1 MNAPFFWKYRMKKKV
16 LYLVKA
22 DKIFYDLIRSIIPT
36 ERYELMTL
44 EDGSVEERNRLLA
57 EAELVIVGG
66 ARMSAA
72 DVDVAAKCRL
82 VLHQGVGYHDTVA
95 TDILMKR
102 QIRLAVTPQ
111 GTSEGVAEHAIMMM
125 LATGRRL
132 AFCDSELRVGRWHS
146 NTFRSSARQLFGA
159 TVGIIGFGRIGKQV
173 AKRLIGFDTKTIYTD
188 LIEIEPEIEM
198 ELKTK
203 RVSMETLLS
212 ESDFVTLHV
221 PLTDRTHHLIDEVAL
236 AKMKVGATLIN
247 CARGPVVSE
256 LGLVNAL
263 RSGHI
268 GGAGLDVFEIEPPPT
283 PNPFADFPNVVLT
296 PHHAPGT
303 RDTMIVKFKEI
314 FANADRFFNGER
326 MENEISL
333 I

>member
-1 MNAPFFWKYRMKKKV
+1 MKKKV

-22 DKIFYDLIRSIIPT
+22 DDNFYDLIRSVTPSD
-36 ERYELMTL
+36 RYELMTL
-44 EDGSVEERNRLLA
+44 IDGSIEERKRLLSQA
-57 EAELVIVGG
+57 EMVIVGG
-66 ARMSAA
+66 AKMTAEDAEAA
-72 DVDVAAKCRL
+72 FNCRV

-95 TDILMKR
+95 TDVLMKR

-132 AFCDSELRVGRWHS
+132 AYCDSELREGRWHS
-146 NTFRSSARQLFGA
+146 NTFRSSARQLFGS

-173 AKRLIGFDTKTIYTD
+173 AKRLIGFGTTTIYTD
-188 LIEIEPEIEM
+188 LLEMSPEIEA
-198 ELKTK
+198 ELKVT
-203 RVSMETLLS
+203 RVDIDTLLAT
-212 ESDFVTLHV
+212 SDFVSLHV
-221 PLTDRTHHLIDEVAL
+221 PLTELTHHLIDEVAL
-236 AKMKVGATLIN
+236 NKMKAGGTLIN

-256 LGLVNAL
+256 VAL
-263 RSGHI
+263 IAALKSGHI
-268 GGAGLDVFEIEPPPT
+268 GGAGLDVFEVEPPAA
-283 PNPFADFPNVVLT
+283 PNPFADFANVVLT

>member
-1 MNAPFFWKYRMKKKV
+1 MKQKV

-22 DKIFYDLIRSIIPT
+22 DENFYDLIRSVTPSD
-36 ERYELMTL
+36 RYELMTL
-44 EDGSVEERNRLLA
+44 IDGSIEERRRLLS
-57 EAELVIVGG
+57 EAELIIVGG
-66 ARMSAA
+66 AKMTAEDAETAS
-72 DVDVAAKCRL
+72 KCRL

-95 TDILMKR
+95 TDVLMKR

-132 AFCDSELRVGRWHS
+132 AFCDSELREGRWHS
-146 NTFRSSARQLFGA
+146 NTFRSSVRQLFGS

-188 LIEIEPEIEM
+188 LLEMAPEIES
-198 ELKTK
+198 ELKSA
-203 RVSMETLLS
+203 RVDIDTLLT

-221 PLTDRTHHLIDEVAL
+221 PLTELTHHLIDEVAL
-236 AKMKVGATLIN
+236 NKMKTGATLIN

-256 LGLVNAL
+256 VAL
-263 RSGHI
+263 IAALKSGHI
-268 GGAGLDVFEIEPPPT
+268 GGAGLDVFEVEPPAT
-283 PNPFADFPNVVLT
+283 PNPFAGFANVVLT
-296 PHHAPGT
+296 PHYAPGT
-303 RDTMIVKFKEI
+303 RDTMLVKFKEI
-314 FANADRFFNGER
+314 FANADRFFSGER

>member
-1 MNAPFFWKYRMKKKV
+1 MKQKV

-22 DKIFYDLIRSIIPT
+22 DENFYDLIRSVTPSD
-36 ERYELMTL
+36 RYELMTL
-44 EDGSVEERNRLLA
+44 IDGSIEERRRLLS
-57 EAELVIVGG
+57 EAELIIVGG
-66 ARMSAA
+66 AKMTAEDA
-72 DVDVAAKCRL
+72 ETAFKCRL

-95 TDILMKR
+95 TDVLMKR

-132 AFCDSELRVGRWHS
+132 AFCDSELREGRWHS
-146 NTFRSSARQLFGA
+146 NTFRSSARQLFGS

-188 LIEIEPEIEM
+188 LLEIAPEIES
-198 ELKTK
+198 ELKSS
-203 RVSMETLLS
+203 RVDIDTLLTD
-212 ESDFVTLHV
+212 SDFVTLHV
-221 PLTDRTHHLIDEVAL
+221 PLTELTHHLIDEVAL
-236 AKMKVGATLIN
+236 NKMKTGATLIN

-256 LGLVNAL
+256 VAL
-263 RSGHI
+263 IAALKSGHL
-268 GGAGLDVFEIEPPPT
+268 GGAGLDVFEVEPPAT
-283 PNPFADFPNVVLT
+283 PNSFADFANVVLT

-303 RDTMIVKFKEI
+303 RDTMLVKFKEI
-314 FANADRFFNGER
+314 FANADRFFSGER

>member
-1 MNAPFFWKYRMKKKV
+1 MKQKV

-22 DKIFYDLIRSIIPT
+22 DENFYDLIRSVTPSD
-36 ERYELMTL
+36 RYELMTL
-44 EDGSVEERNRLLA
+44 VDGSLEERRRLLS
-57 EAELVIVGG
+57 EAELIIVGG
-66 ARMSAA
+66 AKMTAEDA
-72 DVDVAAKCRL
+72 ETAFKCRL

-95 TDILMKR
+95 TDVLMKR

-132 AFCDSELRVGRWHS
+132 AFCDSELREGRWHS
-146 NTFRSSARQLFGA
+146 NTFRSSARQLFGS

-188 LIEIEPEIEM
+188 LLEIAPEIES
-198 ELKTK
+198 ELKSS
-203 RVSMETLLS
+203 RVDIDTLLT

-221 PLTDRTHHLIDEVAL
+221 PLTELTHHLIDEVAL
-236 AKMKVGATLIN
+236 NKMKTGATLIN

-256 LGLVNAL
+256 VAL
-263 RSGHI
+263 IAALKSGHL
-268 GGAGLDVFEIEPPPT
+268 GGAGLDVFEVEPPAT
-283 PNPFADFPNVVLT
+283 ANPFADFANVVLT

-303 RDTMIVKFKEI
+303 RDTMLVKFKEI
-314 FANADRFFNGER
+314 FANADRFFSGER

>member
-1 MNAPFFWKYRMKKKV
+1 MKRKV

-22 DKIFYDLIRSIIPT
+22 DENFYDLIRSVTPSD
-36 ERYELMTL
+36 RYELMTL
-44 EDGSVEERNRLLA
+44 VDGSIEERRRLLS
-57 EAELVIVGG
+57 EAELIIVGG
-66 ARMSAA
+66 AKMTAEDAETAS
-72 DVDVAAKCRL
+72 KCRL

-95 TDILMKR
+95 TDVLMKR

-132 AFCDSELRVGRWHS
+132 AFCDSELREGRWHS
-146 NTFRSSARQLFGA
+146 NTFRSSARQLFGS

-188 LIEIEPEIEM
+188 LLEIAPEIES
-198 ELKTK
+198 ELKSA
-203 RVSMETLLS
+203 RVDIDTLLT

-221 PLTDRTHHLIDEVAL
+221 PLTELTHHLIDEVAL
-236 AKMKVGATLIN
+236 NKMKTGATLIN

-256 LGLVNAL
+256 VAL
-263 RSGHI
+263 IAALKSGHI
-268 GGAGLDVFEIEPPPT
+268 GGAGLDVFEVEPPAT
-283 PNPFADFPNVVLT
+283 PNPFADFANVVLT

-303 RDTMIVKFKEI
+303 RDTMLVKFKEI
-314 FANADRFFNGER
+314 FANADRFFSGER

>member
-1 MNAPFFWKYRMKKKV
+1 MKQKV

-22 DKIFYDLIRSIIPT
+22 DENFYDLIRSVTPSD
-36 ERYELMTL
+36 RYELMTL
-44 EDGSVEERNRLLA
+44 IDGSIEERRRLLS
-57 EAELVIVGG
+57 EAELIIVGG
-66 ARMSAA
+66 AKMTAEDA
-72 DVDVAAKCRL
+72 ETAFKCRL

-95 TDILMKR
+95 TDVLMKR

-132 AFCDSELRVGRWHS
+132 AFCDSELREGRWHS
-146 NTFRSSARQLFGA
+146 NTFRSSARQLFGS

-188 LIEIEPEIEM
+188 LLEIAPEIES
-198 ELKTK
+198 ELKSS
-203 RVSMETLLS
+203 RVDIDTLLT

-221 PLTDRTHHLIDEVAL
+221 PLTELTHHLIDEVAL
-236 AKMKVGATLIN
+236 NKMKTGATLIN

-256 LGLVNAL
+256 VAL
-263 RSGHI
+263 IAALKSGHL
-268 GGAGLDVFEIEPPPT
+268 GGAGLDVFEVEPPAI
-283 PNPFADFPNVVLT
+283 PNPFADFANVVLT

-303 RDTMIVKFKEI
+303 RDTMLVKFKEI
-314 FANADRFFNGER
+314 FANADRFFSGER

>member
-1 MNAPFFWKYRMKKKV
+1 MKKKV

-22 DKIFYDLIRSIIPT
+22 DEDFYDLIRSVTPSD
-36 ERYELMTL
+36 RYELMTL
-44 EDGSVEERNRLLA
+44 IDGSIEERKRLLSQA
-57 EAELVIVGG
+57 EMIIVGG
-66 ARMSAA
+66 AKMTAEDAEAA
-72 DVDVAAKCRL
+72 FNCRL

-95 TDILMKR
+95 TDVLMKR

-132 AFCDSELRVGRWHS
+132 AYCDSELREGRWHS
-146 NTFRSSARQLFGA
+146 NTFRSSARQLFGS

-173 AKRLIGFDTKTIYTD
+173 AKRLIGFGTKTIYTD
-188 LIEIEPEIEM
+188 LLEMSPETEV
-198 ELKTK
+198 ELKVT
-203 RVSMETLLS
+203 RVDIDTLLA
-212 ESDFVTLHV
+212 ESDFVSLHV
-221 PLTDRTHHLIDEVAL
+221 PLTELTHHLIDEVAL
-236 AKMKVGATLIN
+236 NKMKAGATLIN

-256 LGLVNAL
+256 VAL
-263 RSGHI
+263 IAALKSGHI
-268 GGAGLDVFEIEPPPT
+268 GGAGLDVFEVEPPAA
-283 PNPFADFPNVVLT
+283 PNPFADFSNVVLT

>member
-1 MNAPFFWKYRMKKKV
+1 MKKKV

-22 DKIFYDLIRSIIPT
+22 DDNFYDLIRSVTPSD
-36 ERYELMTL
+36 RYELMTL
-44 EDGSVEERNRLLA
+44 TDGSIEERKRLLSQA
-57 EAELVIVGG
+57 EMIIVGG
-66 ARMSAA
+66 AKMTAEDAEAA
-72 DVDVAAKCRL
+72 FNCRL

-95 TDILMKR
+95 TDVLMKR

-132 AFCDSELRVGRWHS
+132 AYCDSELREGRWHS
-146 NTFRSSARQLFGA
+146 NTFRSSARQLFGS

-173 AKRLIGFDTKTIYTD
+173 AKRLIGFGTKTIYTD
-188 LIEIEPEIEM
+188 LLEMSPETEV
-198 ELKTK
+198 ELKVT
-203 RVSMETLLS
+203 RVDIDTLLA
-212 ESDFVTLHV
+212 ESDFVSLHV
-221 PLTDRTHHLIDEVAL
+221 PLTELTHHLIDEVAL
-236 AKMKVGATLIN
+236 NKMKAGGTLIN

-256 LGLVNAL
+256 VAL
-263 RSGHI
+263 IAALKSGHI
-268 GGAGLDVFEIEPPPT
+268 GGAGLDVFEVEPPAA
-283 PNPFADFPNVVLT
+283 PNPFADFANVVLT

>member
-1 MNAPFFWKYRMKKKV
+1 MKKKA

-22 DKIFYDLIRSIIPT
+22 DKSFYDLIRSVTPSD
-36 ERYELMTL
+36 RYELMTL
-44 EDGSVEERNRLLA
+44 IDGSIEERQRLLSQA
-57 EAELVIVGG
+57 EMIIVGG
-66 ARMSAA
+66 AKMTAEDAGAA
-72 DVDVAAKCRL
+72 FKCRL

-95 TDILMKR
+95 TDVLMKR

-132 AFCDSELRVGRWHS
+132 AYCDSELREGRWHS
-146 NTFRSSARQLFGA
+146 NTFRSSARQLFGS

-173 AKRLIGFDTKTIYTD
+173 AKRLIGFGTKTIYTD
-188 LIEIEPEIEM
+188 LLEMSPEIEA
-198 ELKTK
+198 ELKVT
-203 RVSMETLLS
+203 RVEIDTLLA
-212 ESDFVTLHV
+212 ESDFVSLHV
-221 PLTDRTHHLIDEVAL
+221 PLTELTHHLIDEVAL
-236 AKMKVGATLIN
+236 KKMKAGGTLIN

-256 LGLVNAL
+256 VAL
-263 RSGHI
+263 IAALKSGHI
-268 GGAGLDVFEIEPPPT
+268 GGAGLDVFEEEPPAA
-283 PNPFADFPNVVLT
+283 PNPFADFANVVLT

-326 MENEISL
+326 MENEIGL

>member
-1 MNAPFFWKYRMKKKV
+1 MKQKV

-22 DKIFYDLIRSIIPT
+22 DENFYDLIRSVTPSD
-36 ERYELMTL
+36 RYELMTL
-44 EDGSVEERNRLLA
+44 VDGSLEERRRLLS
-57 EAELVIVGG
+57 EAELIIVGG
-66 ARMSAA
+66 AKMTAEDA
-72 DVDVAAKCRL
+72 ETAFKCRL

-95 TDILMKR
+95 TDVLMKR

-132 AFCDSELRVGRWHS
+132 PFCESELREGRWHS
-146 NTFRSSARQLFGA
+146 NTFRSSARQLFGS

-188 LIEIEPEIEM
+188 LLEIAPEIES
-198 ELKTK
+198 ELKSS
-203 RVSMETLLS
+203 RVDIDTLLT

-221 PLTDRTHHLIDEVAL
+221 PLTELTHHLIDEVAL
-236 AKMKVGATLIN
+236 NKMKTGATLIN

-256 LGLVNAL
+256 VAL
-263 RSGHI
+263 IAALKSGHL
-268 GGAGLDVFEIEPPPT
+268 GGAGLDVFEVEPPAT
-283 PNPFADFPNVVLT
+283 PNPFADFANVVLT

-303 RDTMIVKFKEI
+303 RDTMLVKFKEI
-314 FANADRFFNGER
+314 FANADRFFSGER

>member
-1 MNAPFFWKYRMKKKV
+1 MKKKV

-22 DKIFYDLIRSIIPT
+22 DEDFYDLIRSVTPSD
-36 ERYELMTL
+36 RYELMTL
-44 EDGSVEERNRLLA
+44 IDGSTEERKRLLSQA
-57 EAELVIVGG
+57 EMIIVGG
-66 ARMSAA
+66 AKMTTEDAEAA
-72 DVDVAAKCRL
+72 LNCRL

-95 TDILMKR
+95 TDVLMKR

-132 AFCDSELRVGRWHS
+132 AYCDSELREGRWHS
-146 NTFRSSARQLFGA
+146 NTFRSSARQLFGS

-173 AKRLIGFDTKTIYTD
+173 AKRLIGFGTRTIYTD
-188 LIEIEPEIEM
+188 LLEMSSEIEV
-198 ELKTK
+198 ELKAT
-203 RVSMETLLS
+203 RVDIDTLLA
-212 ESDFVTLHV
+212 ESDFVSLHV
-221 PLTDRTHHLIDEVAL
+221 PLTELTHHLIDEVAL
-236 AKMKVGATLIN
+236 NKMKAGGTLIN

-256 LGLVNAL
+256 IAL
-263 RSGHI
+263 IAALKSGHV
-268 GGAGLDVFEIEPPPT
+268 GGAGLDVFEVEPPAA
-283 PNPFADFPNVVLT
+283 PNPFADFVNVVLT

>member
-1 MNAPFFWKYRMKKKV
+1 MKQKV

-22 DKIFYDLIRSIIPT
+22 DENFYDLIRSVTPSD
-36 ERYELMTL
+36 RYDLMTL
-44 EDGSVEERNRLLA
+44 IDGSIEERRRLLS
-57 EAELVIVGG
+57 EAELIIVGG
-66 ARMSAA
+66 AKMTAEDA
-72 DVDVAAKCRL
+72 ETAFKCRL

-95 TDILMKR
+95 TDVLMKR

-132 AFCDSELRVGRWHS
+132 AFCDSELREGRWHS
-146 NTFRSSARQLFGA
+146 NTFRSSARQLFGS

-188 LIEIEPEIEM
+188 LLEIAPEIES
-198 ELKTK
+198 ELKSS
-203 RVSMETLLS
+203 RVDIDTLLT

-221 PLTDRTHHLIDEVAL
+221 PLTELTHHLIDEVAL
-236 AKMKVGATLIN
+236 NKMKTGATLIN

-256 LGLVNAL
+256 VAL
-263 RSGHI
+263 IAALKSGHI
-268 GGAGLDVFEIEPPPT
+268 GGAGLDVFEVEPPAT
-283 PNPFADFPNVVLT
+283 PNPFADFANVVLT

-303 RDTMIVKFKEI
+303 RDTMLVKFKEI
-314 FANADRFFNGER
+314 FANADRFFSGER

>member
-1 MNAPFFWKYRMKKKV
+1 MKQKV

-22 DKIFYDLIRSIIPT
+22 DENFYDLIRSVTPSD
-36 ERYELMTL
+36 RYELMTL
-44 EDGSVEERNRLLA
+44 IDGSIEERRRLLS
-57 EAELVIVGG
+57 EAELIIVGG
-66 ARMSAA
+66 AKMTTEDAETA
-72 DVDVAAKCRL
+72 FKCRL

-95 TDILMKR
+95 TDVLMKR

-132 AFCDSELRVGRWHS
+132 AFCDSELREGRWHS
-146 NTFRSSARQLFGA
+146 NTFRSSARQLFGS

-188 LIEIEPEIEM
+188 LLEIAPEIES
-198 ELKTK
+198 ELKSS
-203 RVSMETLLS
+203 RVDIDTLLTD
-212 ESDFVTLHV
+212 SDFVTLHV
-221 PLTDRTHHLIDEVAL
+221 PLTELTHHLIDEVAL
-236 AKMKVGATLIN
+236 NKMKTGATLIN

-256 LGLVNAL
+256 VAL
-263 RSGHI
+263 IAALKSGHI
-268 GGAGLDVFEIEPPPT
+268 GGAGLDVFEVEPPAT
-283 PNPFADFPNVVLT
+283 PNPFADFANVVLT

-303 RDTMIVKFKEI
+303 RDTMLVKFKEI
-314 FANADRFFNGER
+314 FANADRFFSGER

>member
-1 MNAPFFWKYRMKKKV
+1 MKQKV

-22 DKIFYDLIRSIIPT
+22 DENFYDLIRSVTPSD
-36 ERYELMTL
+36 RYELMTL
-44 EDGSVEERNRLLA
+44 IDGSLEERRRLLS
-57 EAELVIVGG
+57 EAELIIVGG
-66 ARMSAA
+66 AKMTAEDA
-72 DVDVAAKCRL
+72 ETAFKCRL

-95 TDILMKR
+95 TDVLMKR

-132 AFCDSELRVGRWHS
+132 AFCDSELREGRWHS
-146 NTFRSSARQLFGA
+146 NTFRSSARQLFGS

-188 LIEIEPEIEM
+188 LLEIAPEIES
-198 ELKTK
+198 ELKSS
-203 RVSMETLLS
+203 RVDIDTLLT

-221 PLTDRTHHLIDEVAL
+221 PLTELTHHLIDEVAL
-236 AKMKVGATLIN
+236 NKMKTGATLIN

-256 LGLVNAL
+256 VAL
-263 RSGHI
+263 IAALKSGHI
-268 GGAGLDVFEIEPPPT
+268 GGAGLDVFEVEPPAT
-283 PNPFADFPNVVLT
+283 PNPFADFANVVLT

-303 RDTMIVKFKEI
+303 RDTMLVKFKEI
-314 FANADRFFNGER
+314 FANADRFFSGER

>member
-1 MNAPFFWKYRMKKKV
+1 MKQKV

-22 DKIFYDLIRSIIPT
+22 DENFYDLIRSVTPSD
-36 ERYELMTL
+36 RYELMTL
-44 EDGSVEERNRLLA
+44 IDGSIEERRRLLS
-57 EAELVIVGG
+57 EAELIIVGG
-66 ARMSAA
+66 AKMTAEDA
-72 DVDVAAKCRL
+72 ETAFKCRL

-95 TDILMKR
+95 TDVLMKR

-132 AFCDSELRVGRWHS
+132 AFCDSELREGRWHS
-146 NTFRSSARQLFGA
+146 NTFRSSARQLFGS

-173 AKRLIGFDTKTIYTD
+173 AKRLIGFDTRTIYTD
-188 LIEIEPEIEM
+188 LLEIAPEIES
-198 ELKTK
+198 ELKSS
-203 RVSMETLLS
+203 RVDIDTLLT
-212 ESDFVTLHV
+212 ESDFITLHV
-221 PLTDRTHHLIDEVAL
+221 PLTELTHHLIDEVAL
-236 AKMKVGATLIN
+236 NKMKTGATLIN

-256 LGLVNAL
+256 VAL
-263 RSGHI
+263 IAALKSGHI
-268 GGAGLDVFEIEPPPT
+268 GGAGLDVFEVEPPAT
-283 PNPFADFPNVVLT
+283 PNPFADFANVVLT

-303 RDTMIVKFKEI
+303 RDTMLVKFKEI
-314 FANADRFFNGER
+314 FANADRFFSGER

>member
-1 MNAPFFWKYRMKKKV
+1 MKKKV

-22 DKIFYDLIRSIIPT
+22 DDNFYDLIRSVTPSD
-36 ERYELMTL
+36 RYELMTL
-44 EDGSVEERNRLLA
+44 TDGSIEERKRLLSQA
-57 EAELVIVGG
+57 EMIIVGG
-66 ARMSAA
+66 AKMTAEDAEAA
-72 DVDVAAKCRL
+72 FNCRL

-95 TDILMKR
+95 TDVLMKR

-132 AFCDSELRVGRWHS
+132 AYCDSELREGRWHS
-146 NTFRSSARQLFGA
+146 NTFRSSARQLFGS

-173 AKRLIGFDTKTIYTD
+173 AKRLIGFGTKTIYTD
-188 LIEIEPEIEM
+188 LLEMSPETEV
-198 ELKTK
+198 ELKVT
-203 RVSMETLLS
+203 RVDIDTLLA
-212 ESDFVTLHV
+212 ESDFVSLHV
-221 PLTDRTHHLIDEVAL
+221 PLTELTHHLIDEVAL
-236 AKMKVGATLIN
+236 NKMKAGATLIN

-256 LGLVNAL
+256 VAL
-263 RSGHI
+263 IAALKSGHI
-268 GGAGLDVFEIEPPPT
+268 GGAGLDVFEVEPPAA
-283 PNPFADFPNVVLT
+283 PNPFAGFANVVLT

>member
-1 MNAPFFWKYRMKKKV
+1 MKKKV

-22 DKIFYDLIRSIIPT
+22 DEDFYDLIRSVTPSD
-36 ERYELMTL
+36 RYELMTL
-44 EDGSVEERNRLLA
+44 IDGSIEERKRLLSQA
-57 EAELVIVGG
+57 EMIIVGG
-66 ARMSAA
+66 AKMTAEDAEAA
-72 DVDVAAKCRL
+72 FNCRL

-95 TDILMKR
+95 TDVLMKR

-132 AFCDSELRVGRWHS
+132 AYCDSELREGRWHS
-146 NTFRSSARQLFGA
+146 NTFRSSARQLFGS

-173 AKRLIGFDTKTIYTD
+173 AKRLIGFGTSTIYTD
-188 LIEIEPEIEM
+188 LLEMSPEIEV
-198 ELKTK
+198 ELKAK
-203 RVSMETLLS
+203 RVDIDTLLAK
-212 ESDFVTLHV
+212 SDFVSLHV
-221 PLTDRTHHLIDEVAL
+221 PLTELTHHLIDEVAL
-236 AKMKVGATLIN
+236 NKMKAGATLIN

-256 LGLVNAL
+256 VAL
-263 RSGHI
+263 IAALKSGHI
-268 GGAGLDVFEIEPPPT
+268 GGAGLDVFEVEPPAA
-283 PNPFADFPNVVLT
+283 PNPFADFANVVLT

-326 MENEISL
+326 MQNEISL

>member
-1 MNAPFFWKYRMKKKV
+1 M

-22 DKIFYDLIRSIIPT
+22 DDNFYDLIRSVTPSD
-36 ERYELMTL
+36 RYELMTL
-44 EDGSVEERNRLLA
+44 IDGSIEERQRLLSQA
-57 EAELVIVGG
+57 EMIIVGG
-66 ARMSAA
+66 AKMTAEDAGAA
-72 DVDVAAKCRL
+72 FKCRL

-95 TDILMKR
+95 TDVLMKR

-132 AFCDSELRVGRWHS
+132 AYCDSELREGRWHS
-146 NTFRSSARQLFGA
+146 NTFRSSARQLFGS

-173 AKRLIGFDTKTIYTD
+173 AKRLIGFGTKTIYTD
-188 LIEIEPEIEM
+188 LLEMSPEIEA
-198 ELKTK
+198 ELKVT
-203 RVSMETLLS
+203 RVDIDTLLA
-212 ESDFVTLHV
+212 ESDFVSLHV
-221 PLTDRTHHLIDEVAL
+221 PLTELTHHLIDEVAL
-236 AKMKVGATLIN
+236 KKMKAGGTLIN

-256 LGLVNAL
+256 VAL
-263 RSGHI
+263 IAALKSGHI
-268 GGAGLDVFEIEPPPT
+268 GGAGLDVFEEEPPAT
-283 PNPFADFPNVVLT
+283 PNPFADFANVVLT

-314 FANADRFFNGER
+314 FANADRFFDGER